1 MSTAA
6 PQPPAFRRTRRWL
19 LLLLSAFL
27 AYQLGSCLVW
37 RGEIRPLR
45 SGPGALLVPD
55 FVGRPAAPAPLPA
68 ADLTQH
74 PFMAASGFNNMH
86 GTAGITNV
94 IPAPGPLGRSPR
106 LASNHRALLG
116 GECASVLFDRRGRAV
131 SVCHSITRAQLV
143 LFDPHTLAELA
154 TFELPPRPS
163 NRSLNLRKIMG
174 DTSGGYFYLDHRD
187 RAVIAAADLTV
198 KIVAQAV
205 RGGGDRGSGDREGEP
220 EWELEQTFD
229 LAPTVRRPAS
239 PGTPDRGMPDRGAPD
254 RGDVVTSVLPDWQGR
269 LWFVTRRG
277 LVGTVDRSSGRV
289 AAIELASEE
298 IQNSFAVAPEAVYI
312 VSDHAL
318 YRFEAAPDGA
328 PEIVWRQVYD
338 RGSRHKPG
346 MINRGSGTTPTLLG
360 DDLVAIAD
368 NADPQVNLLV
378 YRRDREVEGD
388 RRICQQPVFEAGRGA
403 VENAMIGYRRSLVAA
418 NSYGVDILPAMVFGR
433 LSEPGLVRLDLDPD
447 GGCRVAWMSDEHVY
461 TAMPR
466 LSTATGLVYLYTKSP
481 DAPGWIDAF
490 YLTAVDFRSGETVWK
505 TLAGTGFRFD
515 NNWAP
520 ITLGPDGTAYVGT
533 LNGLMAIRDG
543 AGYP

>member
-1 MSTAA
+1 MTRGTASL
-6 PQPPAFRRTRRWL
+6 PPVRRARRWL
-19 LLLLSAFL
+19 LLLFL
-27 AYQLGSCLVW
+27 AVVVYQLGSCLYW
-37 RGEIRPLR
+37 RGKVRPLR
-45 SGPGALLVPD
+45 SGPGTLLVAD
-55 FVGRPAAPAPLPA
+55 FDGRPADPNPLPPA
-68 ADLTQH
+68 ELPQH

-94 IPAPGPLGRSPR
+94 IPAPGPLGRDPR
-106 LASNHRALLG
+106 LTSTHRALLG
-116 GECASVLFDRRGRAV
+116 GECASVLFDRRGRAI

-143 LFDPHTLAELA
+143 LFDPQTLAELA

-163 NRSLNLRKIMG
+163 NRTLNLRQIMN
-174 DTSGGYFYLDHRD
+174 DTSGGYFYLDHQD
-187 RAVIAAADLTV
+187 RAVVAAADLTV

-205 RGGGDRGSGDREGEP
+205 RGGRP
-220 EWELEQTFD
+220 EWQLEQVFD
-229 LAPTVRRPAS
+229 LAPTVRRPAN
-239 PGTPDRGMPDRGAPD
+239 PGTPDRGAPD
-254 RGDVVTSVLPDWQGR
+254 RSDVVTSVLPDWQGR

-277 LVGTVDRSSGRV
+277 LVGTVDPESGRV
-289 AAIELASEE
+289 AAVELAGEE

-318 YRFEAAPDGA
+318 YRFEAGLAGE
-328 PEIVWRQVYD
+328 PEIVWREVYD
-338 RGSRHKPG
+338 RGTRHKPG
-346 MINRGSGTTPTLLG
+346 MINQGSGTTPTLLG

-378 YRRDREVEGD
+378 YRRTREIDGE
-388 RRICQQPVFEAGRGA
+388 RRVCRQPVFEAGRGA

-447 GGCRVAWMSDEHVY
+447 GGCHIAWESGEQVH

-466 LSTATGLVYLYTKSP
+466 LSTATGLVYLYTKAP

-490 YLTAVDFRSGETVWK
+490 YLTAVDFESGETAWK
-505 TLAGTGFRFD
+505 ALAGTGFRFD

-533 LNGLMAIRDG
+533 LNGLMAIRDRTG
-543 AGYP
+543 PDQADSSATP